1 MNKKIV
7 KLFLATSVILLPI
20 ASSADVTIGKVH
32 GERKWIAYISSTKY
46 IFLKHGKTD
55 FSIKCDTKFKDKGDY
70 VMGPDGTSYKTKSQ
84 VLTAIQTR
92 LNRGKY
98 KSQGCK

>member
-1 MNKKIV
+1 MKKLT
-7 KLFLATSVILLPI
+7 KLLLSTSILLSPI
-20 ASSADVTIGKVH
+20 IASADVTIGTVH
-32 GERKWIAYISSTKY
+32 GDKKWIAYIGKTKG
-46 IFLKHGKTD
+46 IFLKRGTSD
-55 FSIKCDTKFKDKGDY
+55 FSLKCDTKFKDKGSY
-70 VMGPDGTSYKTKSQ
+70 VMGPDGASYKTKSQ